1 MPELDEIRIELGDR
15 NLSEVARRTGIHWNT
30 LYSIYNG
37 RNQNPTPA
45 TIEKLARYLG
55 IAAQEVPRDGGHN

>member
-1 MPELDEIRIELGDR
+1 MSELDEIRIELGDR

-37 RNQNPTPA
+37 RNKNPTPA
-45 TIEKLARYLG
+45 TIEKLAHYLG
-55 IAAQEVPRDGGHN
+55 IGQEGARNGRHN